1 MLLLQ
6 EQDKSLGFL
15 KIGFK
20 VPAAGDLQL
29 RQGSGLVPAENM
41 QVFGKNAVGMG

>member
-6 EQDKSLGFL
+6 EQDKFLGFL
-15 KIGFK
+15 KTGFK

-29 RQGSGLVPAENM
+29 RQGSGVVPAEKV
-41 QVFGKNAVGMG
+41 QLSGQGAVGMD